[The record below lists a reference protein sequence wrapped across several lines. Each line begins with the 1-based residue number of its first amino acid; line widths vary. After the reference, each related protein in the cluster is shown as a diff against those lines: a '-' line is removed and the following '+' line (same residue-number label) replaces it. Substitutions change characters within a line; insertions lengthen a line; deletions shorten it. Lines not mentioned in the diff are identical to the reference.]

1 MKALRFPRLKTLLIS
16 LGLLCLTAVVSLGA
30 LLYWITGPG
39 YYAELNAVKAE
50 LERMPNVK
58 ILELNGVHDLTMEEI
73 WTRIDIADK
82 GEMGF
87 FELDRDSFQQT
98 QNLRLTSI
106 GPYSFRT
113 RQLVG
118 DRESYGGDI
127 EIGPSS
133 PIPAVRSLGITSVQ
147 SAVAHY
153 DKLLALVSTWPVTTN
168 DWPSGWPPKKG
179 EWSKKSDEEI
189 HFADLPHG
197 DYYFSLKQ

>member
-1 MKALRFPRLKTLLIS
+1 MKLRSSIKTLLIS

-39 YYAELNAVKAE
+39 YYSELKAVRAK
-50 LERMPNVK
+50 LERIPGAQV
-58 ILELNGVHDLTMEEI
+58 LELSGNHDVTLEEI
-73 WTRIDIADK
+73 WARINIEGK

-87 FELDRDSFQQT
+87 FELNRDSFQQT
-98 QNLRLTSI
+98 QSLRLRSI

-118 DRESYGGDI
+118 GRESYGGDI

-147 SAVAHY
+147 SAVVHY
-153 DKLLALVSTWPVTTN
+153 DQLLALVSTWPVTTN
-168 DWPSGWPPKKG
+168 EWPSGWPPKKG
-179 EWSKKSDEEI
+179 DWSKKSEEEI
-189 HFADLPHG
+189 HFSDLPHG
-197 DYYFSLKQ
+197 DYYFCLKR